1 MSKRLTLFVSVLFGV
16 VLLVLCFV
24 LLKPQSEKKDDFDA
38 FISAYEQMIES
49 DTLLNDY
56 KEKTISYDSVYSL
69 NDIKMIETSAFCSAV
84 GENFVL
90 IKQNYSLNTLSIGE
104 LKTGYALKNSESE
117 TFEVEGVF
125 FEDGKE
131 FLPLESVSKTLGYSL
146 SFNEENISIT
156 KNFETKRLIVYSN
169 EKLNSCGAIKVAEN
183 YSNIHIFEYKTEKQT
198 QEAYNYFK
206 NLKTV
211 SNVEVDSIVKTEAQ
225 TYGINDSFSYSTWG
239 AEAMN
244 VSAYSTHLL
253 ENRQES
259 ELNTVYVAVLDTGV
273 DTDHSWLTSRIAYD
287 LGKNYTSSKSS
298 TSYEFE
304 DVFGHGTHVS
314 GTIVDLTLKNVKIIP
329 IKVMNDNGY
338 GYTSGI
344 LAGIE
349 YVTNLKKNQNIN
361 IVAMNM
367 SLGSEIS
374 VSSSEYNSYKNAIE
388 KAYNQNILTIAAAG
402 NEGVDAKNSSPANV
416 EKAITVAA
424 VAQSGNTYSH
434 PTWSNYGSY
443 VDVSAPGSAIY
454 SAKCGGGI
462 TSMSGTSMAAP
473 HISACVALLRSDASK
488 NYSLSDIERI
498 LTTNVVDLGDEGK
511 DDYFG
516 YGMVDLEY
524 AYTTL
529 LSNVIFSN
537 NESSCYESF
546 YLSLTHSQTNAKIYY
561 TTDGTT
567 PSQTNGLLYSE
578 PIFINSSTKVQAIAY
593 IFNGQNVEAFSR
605 ISEMTYYF
613 SDIDVAENYV
623 VENGV
628 LTSYNGSLTH
638 LIVPSYINGQ
648 TITAIGENVFYMSDV
663 ISVSL
668 ADTIVEIKSSAFYGA
683 TSLENIY
690 AKSVKTIGDQAFY
703 NCISLEKLNEQNF
716 KELTFIGKQSF
727 YNCVNI
733 SSIYLPKLEFV
744 DYQAFNMASLQTSS
758 LSSVN
763 LPSVLTIAEEAFV
776 YCDSLNEVILPNV
789 QTICS
794 DAFYECSIS
803 SISLPEVKNLGNY
816 AFYKNSALTQISI
829 PKAEIISSYCF
840 YETNLTDISADNVT
854 FVGKYAFYNCQKLE
868 TVSFKNLKTVGVWA
882 FAYCEKLNAICLD
895 EVLEIGSYAFFGCGK
910 LESINLKKTL
920 KLESYAFG
928 LSGLKTVKTSQ
939 NLNQCGYNAF
949 YEVDKSCEFY
959 IFPQTPIKD
968 YLDTN
973 KYSYFDL
980 SDTLPLFSYKIYQN
994 EVYIL
999 GYNSSG
1005 EVIIPSYI
1013 NGLKV
1018 TKICDNAFLN
1028 CENIEVLNC
1037 SYVFEIGENAF
1048 KNCNN
1053 LKYINLDSIQII
1065 RQNAFFGC
1073 ENLSYVN
1080 LESASVIEE
1089 QAFFNCPKLLSVCVS
1104 KNILEIGD
1112 RAFAYLDK
1120 DEGVYQM
1127 VSTFVLYGYGDVASG
1142 YVEEVNLQKDMGLV
1156 NSKISFLQNYT
1167 VLTKD
1172 DFSYTIVSSTGIKI
1186 GVVSNNL
1193 SGNIIIPQ
1201 TILDDNNSV
1210 LTITQIGNLSFDDCS
1225 FIENIVLPSSVKILG
1240 EGAFKN
1246 CSRIKSINLEN
1257 ITQIGN
1263 NCFEGCDS
1271 LLKVNLSGL
1280 TTISEKAFLDCGA
1293 LESVYAPE
1301 AVVVYEEC
1309 FENCF
1314 SLTNVY
1320 LPKAK
1325 QIYAYGFYGCHSLKT
1340 ISLNSVVYL
1349 GTLGQFSS
1357 IDQGGVFYN
1366 CYLLET
1372 IYLDSIQIIC
1382 TNSFYNTNLTEV
1394 ILGNKINTISRFRST
1409 VSNFNENMTIYGYIN
1424 TTAQLVARNV
1434 GATFVPLDE
1443 FEVSIDE
1450 ELTFA
1455 QNSQAEIVAL
1465 TTGKG
1470 ETYEWYKTLD
1480 NIQNGVKIDGQ
1491 TDKSLFVDSSVCGT
1505 FFYFVKVTNFNGE
1518 QAVSNISKV
1527 EIKEAYTVEVSVVGN
1542 GVVNPCEDIFGLN
1555 GETQKFLISPQTGY
1569 YTKQITINGINIDE
1583 QELLNLKDGGELVLA
1598 INSNTELE
1606 VEFEIYKFNLIIN
1619 SSSHGIASLNKTV
1632 VEWGSEAEISFV
1644 LDSGYGIEYVLI
1656 DGEKSLLS
1664 DDVLTNLKYEI
1675 KNIKKDLEIYVSFNN
1690 KFTISTLCNE
1700 NGNISATQTAD
1711 FGQSVTITIQ
1721 PNSGFYVSDVVIDG
1735 QKLSEEEITI
1745 INQTHSY
1752 TFSDVKTEH
1761 QISAFY
1767 SSQSF
1772 KISYEIT
1779 SGKGSLSFDSSPE
1792 NIKYGESRM
1801 IILEP
1806 NNGYV
1811 IKAVYVNGKKVK
1823 LKNNTYTIENITS
1836 DIDVKV
1842 EFVESSN
1849 QGVSTGTI
1857 LTVIICGGL
1866 ILIVCFVMCFRF
1878 FKRQ

>member
-1 MSKRLTLFVSVLFGV
+1 MSKKLAFMMIFPLIVFLMLSFFMFGT
-16 VLLVLCFV
+16 
-24 LLKPQSEKKDDFDA
+24 KKQSHDDFDS
-38 FISAYEQMIES
+38 FINSYQEMIEG
-49 DTLLNDY
+49 DTLLDDY
-56 KEKTISYDSVYSL
+56 KQKTISYDLVYSL
-69 NDIKMIETSAFCSAV
+69 NDIKMIETSDFCSAV
-84 GENFVL
+84 GEDFVL
-90 IKQNYSLNTLSIGE
+90 VKQNYSSNTLSIGQ
-104 LKTGYALKNSESE
+104 LKAGYALKNGSE

-146 SFNEENISIT
+146 SYNEENISVT

-169 EKLNSCGAIKVAEN
+169 EKINSYGAVKTAEN

-198 QEAYNYFK
+198 KEAYNYFK
-206 NLKTV
+206 NLKAVT
-211 SNVEVDSIVKTEAQ
+211 NVEVDAIVKAEAQ
-225 TYGINDSFSYSTWG
+225 TYGLNDSFSYSTWG

-244 VSAYSTHLL
+244 VSSYSAHLL
-253 ENRQES
+253 ENVQES
-259 ELNTVYVAVLDTGV
+259 DLNTVYVAVLDTGV
-273 DTDHSWLTSRIAYD
+273 DTDHSWLTNRIAYD

-344 LAGIE
+344 IAGIE
-349 YVTNLKKNQNIN
+349 YVTNLKKNQNLN

-443 VDVSAPGSAIY
+443 VDVSAPGSSIY

-473 HISACVALLRSDASK
+473 HIAACVALLRSDVSK

-498 LTTNVVDLGDEGK
+498 LTTNVLDLGDEGK

-567 PSQTNGLLYSE
+567 PSQTNGILYSE
-578 PIFINSSTKVQAIAY
+578 PILINSSTKVQAIAY
-593 IFNGQNVEAFSR
+593 IFNEQSVEAFSR
-605 ISEMTYYF
+605 VSQMTYYF

-623 VENGV
+623 VESGV
-628 LTSYNGSLTH
+628 LMAYNGNLTH
-638 LIVPSYINGQ
+638 LIVPSIINGQ
-648 TITAIGENVFYMSDV
+648 TITSIGENVFYMSDV
-663 ISVSL
+663 VSVSL
-668 ADTIVEIKSSAFYGA
+668 ADTIVEIKSSAFYGSA
-683 TSLENIY
+683 SLESIY

-703 NCISLEKLNEQNF
+703 NCTSLEKLDEQNF
-716 KELTFIGKQSF
+716 KELTLIGKQSF
-727 YNCVNI
+727 YNCI
-733 SSIYLPKLEFV
+733 SLSSIYLPKLEFV
-744 DYQAFNMASLQTSS
+744 DYQAFNMASLETSN

-776 YCDSLNEVILPNV
+776 YCDSLSEVILPNV

-803 SISLPEVKNLGNY
+803 FIDLPEVINLGNY
-816 AFYKNSALTQISI
+816 AFYKNSSLTQISI

-840 YETNLTDISADNVT
+840 YETNLTTILADNVS
-854 FVGKYAFYNCQKLE
+854 FVGKYAFYGCKSLE
-868 TVSFKNLKTVGVWA
+868 SVNFKNLKTVGVCA
-882 FAYCEKLNAICLD
+882 FAYCEKLSQICLD
-895 EVLEIGSYAFFGCGK
+895 EVLEIGSYAFYGCEK
-910 LESINLKKTL
+910 LENINLKKTL

-928 LSGLKTVKTSQ
+928 LSGLKVVKTSQ

-949 YEVDKSCEFY
+949 YGVDKSCEFY
-959 IFPQTPIKD
+959 IFLQTPIKD
-968 YLDTN
+968 YLDKN

-980 SDTLPLFSYKIYQN
+980 SDTLTLFSYKIYQN

-999 GYNSSG
+999 GYKSSG
-1005 EVIIPSYI
+1005 EVVIPSYI

-1028 CENIEVLNC
+1028 CDSIEVLNC
-1037 SYVFEIGENAF
+1037 SYVYEIGENAF
-1048 KNCNN
+1048 KNCKN
-1053 LKYINLDSIQII
+1053 LKYINLNSIKII
-1065 RQNAFFGC
+1065 KQNAFFGC
-1073 ENLSYVN
+1073 ENLSYAN
-1080 LESASVIEE
+1080 IESATNISA
-1089 QAFFNCPKLLSVCVS
+1089 QAFFDCPKLLSVCVN
-1104 KNILEIGD
+1104 KNVLEIGD
-1112 RAFAYLDK
+1112 RAFAYLEKVD
-1120 DEGVYQM
+1120 GVYQM
-1127 VSTFVLYGYGDVASG
+1127 VSTFVLYGYGDVSNG
-1142 YVEEVNLQKDMGLV
+1142 YVEEVNLQKEMGLV
-1156 NSKISFLQNYT
+1156 NSKISFLQNYV

-1210 LTITQIGNLSFDDCS
+1210 LTITQIGKLSFDDCS
-1225 FIENIVLPSSVKILG
+1225 FIENIVLPSSVTILG

-1246 CSRIKSINLEN
+1246 CSRMKSINLEN
-1257 ITQIGN
+1257 ITQIGD

-1271 LLKVNLSGL
+1271 LLKADLSSL
-1280 TTISEKAFLDCGA
+1280 TTISKKAFLDCGS

-1314 SLTNVY
+1314 SLNDVY
-1320 LPKAK
+1320 LPVAK

-1340 ISLNSVVYL
+1340 ISLNSVIYL
-1349 GTLGQFSS
+1349 GTLGQFLSV
-1357 IDQGGVFYN
+1357 DQGGVFYN

-1372 IYLDSIQIIC
+1372 IYLNSIQIIC
-1382 TNSFYNTNLTEV
+1382 TNSFYNTSLTKV
-1394 ILGNKINTISRFRST
+1394 VLGNKINTISRFKST
-1409 VSNFNENMTIYGYIN
+1409 VSNFNENMTIYGYAN

-1434 GATFVPLDE
+1434 GATFVALDD
-1443 FEVSIDE
+1443 FEVSLEDE
-1450 ELTFA
+1450 LAFA
-1455 QNSQAEIVAL
+1455 QNSQAEIVVSS
-1465 TTGKG
+1465 TGMG
-1470 ETYEWYKTLD
+1470 ETFEWYKTLD
-1480 NIQNGVKIDGQ
+1480 NIENGVKIDGQ
-1491 TDKSLFVDSSVCGT
+1491 NGRSLFVDSSVCGT
-1505 FFYFVKVTNFNGE
+1505 FFYFVKVTNFNGA

-1527 EIKEAYTVEVSVVGN
+1527 QIKEAYSVQVFVTGN

-1555 GETQKFLISPQTGY
+1555 GETQKFLISPQVGY
-1569 YTKQITINGINIDE
+1569 YTKQIRINGINIDE
-1583 QELLNLKDGGELVLA
+1583 QELLNLKDGGEFVLT
-1598 INSNTELE
+1598 ISSNTNLE
-1606 VEFEIYKFNLIIN
+1606 VDFEIYTFNLSIN
-1619 SSSHGIASLNKTV
+1619 HSTHGTASLNLSV
-1632 VEWGSEAEISFV
+1632 VEWGSDAEISFA
-1644 LDSGYGIEYVLI
+1644 LDDGYGIEYVLI
-1656 DGEKSLLS
+1656 DGEKVVLS
-1664 DDVLTNLKYEI
+1664 DDVLNNLKYEI

-1690 KFTISTLCNE
+1690 KFTISTICNE
-1700 NGNISATQTAD
+1700 NGKISASQTAD
-1711 FGQSVTITIQ
+1711 FGQNITITIE
-1721 PNSGFYVSDVVIDG
+1721 PNAGFYISDVVIDG
-1735 QKLSEEEITI
+1735 QKLSEDQITI

-1752 TFSDVKTEH
+1752 TFSNIKTEH

-1767 SSQSF
+1767 SSQTF
-1772 KISYEIT
+1772 KINYEIT
-1779 SGKGSLSFDSSPE
+1779 SGKGSLSFDSSPD
-1792 NIKYGESRM
+1792 NIKYGESRI

-1811 IKAVYVNGKKVK
+1811 IKAVYVNGNKVK

-1836 DIDVKV
+1836 DIEVKV
-1842 EFVESSN
+1842 EFVEGSD
-1849 QGVSTGTI
+1849 QAVSTETI
-1857 LTVIICGGL
+1857 ITVIICGGL

-1878 FKRQ
+1878 FKKQ